1 MRTSFRN
8 LLRLNEAVEEEDADK
23 KEKTALELQQDA
35 AKLNFDDETRK
46 AAEQTGGYA
55 NPLAVP
61 FTADDQDRWAN
72 KAKLMG
78 TNINIIRSQEMND
91 NLQKQKEEKQQKAN
105 EVARAEHLTKATDF
119 ANNYN
124 TVLKSLGL
132 PQELQLPSGYLDP
145 KTGAIKTPANYD
157 FAIADTVNKITDN
170 KMDLDKLAQPES
182 KQDLKRL
189 VLGVHDER
197 LGGAQKNLDELK
209 QSISSMK
216 KRFGSVDFSGKGGGK
231 LELPSGEVIDINDIE
246 KTLSGQKV
254 PTKDLDAAIFGNSE
268 KKDDEGNLI
277 STPFQSL
284 TTDKNF
290 NNAIADVRRQQR
302 EFKDHVAKL
311 EKEAKDQERH
321 ENAMGFQQRKAEK
334 EAAKQTGVPVAA
346 AAAAS
351 SGSWGGGSNAPA
363 SVSTEGRSD
372 RSTPEATSS
381 NDRNVDAAAAGG
393 GLLSSRTPETAP
405 FSFNALKQEPKTNP
419 TQVLA
424 LVPGAD
430 FLSTQQQLTRS
441 VANPASASQ
450 AEEDTTRVMVGSG
463 KEKKSGSKD
472 VRYGARKATSKG
484 VAVVAE
490 SIRFNKGDLSGI
502 LNEKLSIGA
511 LRKISKGLAGT
522 KAGAKGLGK
531 GLLNTAGAFM
541 KYTNPV
547 DRFPMNLYQAGW
559 SKAKDLRQARYL
571 YQNPA
576 ALAGLATT
584 IAGVGGKAG
593 AALLGSLFAGT
604 NTAPLKELGGLAG
617 KFGAALGLDDPKVQ
631 AGAIPQIMSIIGD
644 PRAAN
649 IDPGA
654 ITVKSDEDEQQDVI
668 SALLGKSKKTP

>member
-91 NLQKQKEEKQQKAN
+91 NLQKQKEEKQQQAQKQ
-105 EVARAEHLTKATDF
+105 ARAEHLTKATDF

-124 TVLKSLGL
+124 KVLKSLGL

-182 KQDLKRL
+182 KEYLKRL

-268 KKDDEGNLI
+268 KKDDKGNLI

-321 ENAMGFQQRKAEK
+321 QNAMGFQQRKAEK
-334 EAAKQTGVPVAA
+334 EAAKQTGVPIAA

-363 SVSTEGRSD
+363 SVSTEVK
-372 RSTPEATSS
+372 STTPTNTTGSKSGIIDITPPASS
-381 NDRNVDAAAAGG
+381 GDVLQG
-393 GLLSSRTPETAP
+393 RTPETAP

-424 LVPGAD
+424 LAPGAD

-450 AEEDTTRVMVGSG
+450 AEEDTTGVMVGSG

-490 SIRFNKGDLSGI
+490 SIRFDKGDLSGI
-502 LNEKLSIGA
+502 LNEKLSVGA
-511 LRKISKGLAGT
+511 LRKISK
-522 KAGAKGLGK
+522 AKSLGK

-571 YQNPA
+571 YQNPQ

-604 NTAPLKELGGLAG
+604 NTTRLKSLGGLAG
-617 KFGAALGLDDPKVQ
+617 KFGTALGLDDPKVQ
-631 AGAIPQIMSIIGD
+631 AGAIPQIMSMIGD